1 MKRLILT
8 IVVAL
13 LAVMVQ
19 AQEQAQERTPFF
31 VQIADPQLGFINK
44 SDDFS
49 PEQERMERIIAK
61 VNRLQPDFVVFAGDL
76 VHWPTN
82 EAREAFDELCKG
94 FDRSIPIYF
103 LPGNHDVGND
113 ATDKAIEEFVAHYGS
128 DRFVHRQ
135 RTYSIVGYNS
145 CVIKAETDAEPKEYR
160 WLRKQLRRLPRRR
173 PAIVVAHHPIFVS
186 KPDEEVTYE
195 NLTPEMRAKYLA
207 LFERF
212 GVDLA
217 LAGHLHMCA
226 RATYNDIELVT
237 SGPAGRTLGR
247 DGSGITIVTIR
258 NGAAQ
263 ATYYEIDQIPDKI
276 D

>member
-1 MKRLILT
+1 ML
-8 IVVAL
+8 VVAMVAVATSA
-13 LAVMVQ
+13 LAQQREPVIIQVS
-19 AQEQAQERTPFF
+19 
-31 VQIADPQLGFINK
+31 DPQLGFITE
-44 SDDFS
+44 SEDFS
-49 PEQERMERIIAK
+49 PEQELMARLTERINALK
-61 VNRLQPDFVVFAGDL
+61 PDVVVFSGDL
-76 VHWPTN
+76 VHYRTD
-82 EAREAFDELCKG
+82 AKALEAFDRMMEE
-94 FDRSIPIYF
+94 FDSNIPLYF
-103 LPGNHDVGND
+103 VPGNHDVGND
-113 ATDKAIEEFVAHYGS
+113 ATDKAIEEFVARYGS

-135 RTYSIVGYNS
+135 RDYSIVGYNS

-173 PAIVVAHHPIFVS
+173 PAIVVAHHPIFVN

-263 ATYYEIDQIPDKI
+263 ATYYEIDQIPDKV

>member
-13 LAVMVQ
+13 LAVL
-19 AQEQAQERTPFF
+19 AQAQERTPFF

-113 ATDKAIEEFVAHYGS
+113 ATSEEVEEFVARYGS

-173 PAIVVAHHPIFVS
+173 PAIVVAHHPIFVN

-195 NLTPEMRAKYLA
+195 NLTPAMRAKYLA
-207 LFERF
+207 MFERF

>member
-8 IVVAL
+8 AIVAL
-13 LAVMVQ
+13 FALGV
-19 AQEQAQERTPFF
+19 QAQERTPFF

-61 VNRLQPDFVVFAGDL
+61 VNQLRPDFVVFAGDL
-76 VHWPTN
+76 VHRPTN
-82 EAREAFDELCKG
+82 VARKAFDELCKE
-94 FDRSIPIYF
+94 FDRSIPLYF

-128 DRFVHRQ
+128 DRFVR
-135 RTYSIVGYNS
+135 RERDYSIVGYNS
-145 CVIKAETDAEPKEYR
+145 CVIKAETKAKPKEYR

-173 PAIVVAHHPIFVS
+173 PAIVVAHHPIFVN

-195 NLTPEMRAKYLA
+195 NLTPEMRKRYLA

-258 NGAAQ
+258 NGAAH

>member
-1 MKRLILT
+1 MKRLIFT

-13 LAVMVQ
+13 LAVMV
-19 AQEQAQERTPFF
+19 QAQERTPFF

-61 VNRLQPDFVVFAGDL
+61 VNQLQPDFVVFAGDL

-113 ATDKAIEEFVAHYGS
+113 ATSEEIEEFVARYGS

-145 CVIKAETDAEPKEYR
+145 CVIKAETDAEPEEYR
-160 WLRKQLRRLPRRR
+160 
-173 PAIVVAHHPIFVS
+173 
-186 KPDEEVTYE
+186 
-195 NLTPEMRAKYLA
+195 
-207 LFERF
+207 
-212 GVDLA
+212 
-217 LAGHLHMCA
+217 
-226 RATYNDIELVT
+226 
-237 SGPAGRTLGR
+237 
-247 DGSGITIVTIR
+247 
-258 NGAAQ
+258 
-263 ATYYEIDQIPDKI
+263 
-276 D
+276 

>member
-1 MKRLILT
+1 MMKRLILT

-13 LAVMVQ
+13 LAVMV
-19 AQEQAQERTPFF
+19 QAQERTPFF

-61 VNRLQPDFVVFAGDL
+61 INQLQPDFVVFAGDL

-82 EAREAFDELCKG
+82 EAREAFDELCKR

-113 ATDKAIEEFVAHYGS
+113 ATSEEVEEFVAHYGS
-128 DRFVHRQ
+128 DRFVCHERD
-135 RTYSIVGYNS
+135 YSIVGYNS

-195 NLTPEMRAKYLA
+195 NLSPEMRAKYLA

>member
-13 LAVMVQ
+13 LAVMV
-19 AQEQAQERTPFF
+19 QAQERTPFF

-61 VNRLQPDFVVFAGDL
+61 VNQLQPDFVVFAGDL

-94 FDRSIPIYF
+94 FDNSIPIYF
-103 LPGNHDVGND
+103 LAGNHDVGND
-113 ATDKAIEEFVAHYGS
+113 AKEEAIAQFVAHYGS
-128 DRFVHRQ
+128 DRFVSRE
-135 RTYSIVGYNS
+135 RDYSIVGYNS
-145 CVIKAETDAEPKEYR
+145 CVIKAETDAEEQEYR
-160 WLRKQLRRLPRRR
+160 WLKRQLRRLPRRR
-173 PAIVVAHHPIFVS
+173 PAIVVAHHPIFVNE
-186 KPDEEVTYE
+186 PDEEVTYE
-195 NLTPEMRAKYLA
+195 NLTPAMRQKYLA

-226 RATYNDIELVT
+226 RATYNGIELVT
-237 SGPAGRTLGR
+237 AGPAGRTLGR

>member
-1 MKRLILT
+1 MKRLIFT

-13 LAVMVQ
+13 LAVMAQVQ
-19 AQEQAQERTPFF
+19 AQAQERTPFF

-49 PEQERMERIIAK
+49 PEQERMERIIAR
-61 VNRLQPDFVVFAGDL
+61 VNQLQPDFVVFAGDL

-113 ATDKAIEEFVAHYGS
+113 ATSEAVEEFVARYGS
-128 DRFVHRQ
+128 DRFVCHERD
-135 RTYSIVGYNS
+135 YSIVGYNS
-145 CVIKAETDAEPKEYR
+145 CVIKAETDAEPEEYR

-173 PAIVVAHHPIFVS
+173 PTIVVAHHPIFVN

-263 ATYYEIDQIPDKI
+263 ASYYEIDQIPDKI

>member
-1 MKRLILT
+1 MKRLIIT
-8 IVVAL
+8 AVVAL
-13 LAVMVQ
+13 LAVMAQ
-19 AQEQAQERTPFF
+19 AQVQAQERTPFF

-61 VNRLQPDFVVFAGDL
+61 VNQLQPDFVVFAGDL
-76 VHWPTN
+76 VHWPTDK
-82 EAREAFDELCKG
+82 AREAFDELCKG
-94 FDRSIPIYF
+94 FDSSIPIYF
-103 LPGNHDVGND
+103 LAGNHDVGND
-113 ATDKAIEEFVAHYGS
+113 AKEEAIAQFVARYGS
-128 DRFVHRQ
+128 DRFVR
-135 RTYSIVGYNS
+135 RERDYSIVGYNS
-145 CVIKAETDAEPKEYR
+145 CVIKAETDAEEQEYR

-173 PAIVVAHHPIFVS
+173 PAIVVAHHPIFVN

-195 NLTPEMRAKYLA
+195 NLAPEMRAKYLA

-226 RATYNDIELVT
+226 RATYHDIELVT

-247 DGSGITIVTIR
+247 DGSGITIVTVE
-258 NGAAQ
+258 GGKAS
-263 ATYYEIDQIPDKI
+263 ATYYEIDQIPDRI

>member
-61 VNRLQPDFVVFAGDL
+61 VNQLQPDFVVFAGDL

-173 PAIVVAHHPIFVS
+173 PTIVVAHHPIFVN
-186 KPDEEVTYE
+186 KPDEKVTYE
-195 NLTPEMRAKYLA
+195 NLSPEMRAKYLA